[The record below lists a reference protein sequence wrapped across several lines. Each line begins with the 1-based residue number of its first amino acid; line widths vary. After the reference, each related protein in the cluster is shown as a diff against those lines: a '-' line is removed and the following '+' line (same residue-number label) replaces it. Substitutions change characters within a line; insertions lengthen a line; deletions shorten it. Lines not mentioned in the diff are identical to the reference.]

1 MRAADAIEKLQT
13 MDPEEP
19 VFVLRGQDILAP
31 QAVEAWCQLA
41 EDNDVSP
48 SRKVREAREC
58 AEDMTAWEPRK
69 LPD

>member
-19 VFVLRGQDILAP
+19 VFVLRGQDMLAP
-31 QAVEAWCQLA
+31 QAVEAWCLLF
-41 EDNDVSP
+41 EEHDLSP
-48 SRKVREAREC
+48 SAKVREAREC
-58 AEDMTAWEPRK
+58 AEDMGAWEPRK